1 MPIRIYLILFLAL
14 ISVSSTSLVIRHV
27 ALVPALTLAFW
38 RMLSAS
44 GLLWAF
50 SAQKPQSLIV
60 TENRTRIVF
69 AGFFL
74 GLHFALFFVGV
85 RNTSVA
91 SATLLANTGPIFTAA
106 LSWFGG
112 QKMPRLVF
120 LGLIISVIG
129 IILVQWSGVAMGVEK
144 NTAWGNLSSLLSGFC
159 IALTYMFA
167 SQIRK
172 KTDTVLYGRSVFLFA
187 AITIGL
193 ITFFSGESLFE
204 FRGGD
209 VPWFLFLGVV
219 PSIFGHNMLN
229 YSIKYLSPTA
239 VASVPLGEPIIASIF
254 GYFLFSEKI
263 PESAI
268 FGAPFVFLGIALII
282 RNSVVN

>member
-60 TENRTRIVF
+60 TENKTRIVF

-129 IILVQWSGVAMGVEK
+129 IILVQWSGVGVEK

-167 SQIRK
+167 YQIRK
-172 KTDTVLYGRSVFLFA
+172 KTDNVLYGRSVFLFA

-193 ITFFSGESLFE
+193 ITLFSGGSLFE

-254 GYFLFSEKI
+254 GYLLFSEKI
-263 PESAI
+263 PESAML
-268 FGAPFVFLGIALII
+268 GAPFVFLGLALII
-282 RNSVVN
+282 RNSAVN

>member
-1 MPIRIYLILFLAL
+1 MPIRIYLILFVAL

-91 SATLLANTGPIFTAA
+91 SATLLANTGPIFTAI
-106 LSWFGG
+106 LSWFVG
-112 QKMPRLVF
+112 QKMSKSVF
-120 LGLIISVIG
+120 LGLLISLIG
-129 IILVQWSGVAMGVEK
+129 IILVQWSGFGMEK
-144 NTAWGNLSSLLSGFC
+144 NTVWGNLFSLLSGFC

-167 SQIRK
+167 SEIRK
-172 KTDTVLYGRSVFLFA
+172 NTDSVLYGRSVFLVA
-187 AITIGL
+187 AATIGF
-193 ITFFSGESLFE
+193 ITFFSGDSLFE
-204 FRGGD
+204 FRSGD
-209 VPWFLFLGVV
+209 IPWFLFLGVV

-239 VASVPLGEPIIASIF
+239 VASVPLGEPIIASVF
-254 GYFLFSEKI
+254 GYLIFSEKI

-268 FGAPFVFLGIALII
+268 YGAPFVFIGIALTIK
-282 RNSVVN
+282 NSEVN

>member
-1 MPIRIYLILFLAL
+1 MPIRIYLILFVAL

-27 ALVPALTLAFW
+27 VLVPALTLAFW

-60 TENRTRIVF
+60 TENRSLIIF

-91 SATLLANTGPIFTAA
+91 SATLLANTGPVFTAA

-112 QKMPRLVF
+112 QKISRPVF

-129 IILVQWSGVAMGVEK
+129 IIVVQWSGIGVEK

-159 IALTYMFA
+159 MASTYMFA

-172 KTDTVLYGRSVFLFA
+172 KTDNVLYGRSVFLFA
-187 AITIGL
+187 AITVGFIA
-193 ITFFSGESLFE
+193 FFSGESLFE
-204 FRGGD
+204 FRSGD
-209 VPWFLFLGVV
+209 IPWFLFLGIV
-219 PSIFGHNMLN
+219 PSILGHNMLS

-268 FGAPFVFLGIALII
+268 FGAPFVFVGIALII
-282 RNSVVN
+282 KNSAVD

>member
-1 MPIRIYLILFLAL
+1 MPIRIYLILFVAL

-60 TENRTRIVF
+60 TENRTRIIF

-91 SATLLANTGPIFTAA
+91 SATLLANTGPIFTAT
-106 LSWFGG
+106 LSWFVG
-112 QKMPRLVF
+112 QKMSKSVF
-120 LGLIISVIG
+120 LGLLISLIG
-129 IILVQWSGVAMGVEK
+129 IILVQWSGFGMEK
-144 NTAWGNLSSLLSGFC
+144 NTVWGNLFSLLSGFC

-167 SQIRK
+167 SEIRK
-172 KTDTVLYGRSVFLFA
+172 NTDSVLYGRSVFLVA
-187 AITIGL
+187 AATIGF
-193 ITFFSGESLFE
+193 ITFFSGDSLFE
-204 FRGGD
+204 FRSGD
-209 VPWFLFLGVV
+209 IPWFLFLGVV

-239 VASVPLGEPIIASIF
+239 VASVPLGEPIIASVF
-254 GYFLFSEKI
+254 GYLIFSEKI

-268 FGAPFVFLGIALII
+268 YGAPFVFIGIALTIK
-282 RNSVVN
+282 NSEVN

>member
-1 MPIRIYLILFLAL
+1 MPIRIYLILFVAL

-60 TENRTRIVF
+60 TENRTRIIF

-91 SATLLANTGPIFTAA
+91 SATLLANTGPIFTAT
-106 LSWFGG
+106 LSWFVG
-112 QKMPRLVF
+112 QKMSKSVF
-120 LGLIISVIG
+120 LGLLISLIG
-129 IILVQWSGVAMGVEK
+129 IILVQWSGFGVEK
-144 NTAWGNLSSLLSGFC
+144 NTAWGNLFSLLSGFC

-167 SQIRK
+167 SEIRK
-172 KTDTVLYGRSVFLFA
+172 NTDSVLYGRSVFLVA
-187 AITIGL
+187 AATIGF
-193 ITFFSGESLFE
+193 ITFFSGDSLFE
-204 FRGGD
+204 FRSGD
-209 VPWFLFLGVV
+209 IPWFLFLGVV

-239 VASVPLGEPIIASIF
+239 VASVPLGEPIIASVF
-254 GYFLFSEKI
+254 GYLIFSEKI
-263 PESAI
+263 PVFSI
-268 FGAPFVFLGIALII
+268 YGAPFVFIGIALTIK
-282 RNSVVN
+282 NSKVN

>member
-1 MPIRIYLILFLAL
+1 MPIRIYLILFVAL

-27 ALVPALTLAFW
+27 VLVPALTLAFW

-44 GLLWAF
+44 GLLWSF

-60 TENRTRIVF
+60 TENRSLIIF

-91 SATLLANTGPIFTAA
+91 SATLLANTGPVFTAA

-112 QKMPRLVF
+112 QKISRPVF

-129 IILVQWSGVAMGVEK
+129 IIVVQWSGIGVEK

-159 IALTYMFA
+159 MASTYMFA

-172 KTDTVLYGRSVFLFA
+172 KTDNVLYGRSVFLFA
-187 AITIGL
+187 AITVGFIA
-193 ITFFSGESLFE
+193 FFSGESLFE
-204 FRGGD
+204 FRSGD
-209 VPWFLFLGVV
+209 IPWFLFLGIV
-219 PSIFGHNMLN
+219 PSILGHNMLS

-268 FGAPFVFLGIALII
+268 FGAPFVFVGIALII
-282 RNSVVN
+282 KNSAVD

>member
-1 MPIRIYLILFLAL
+1 MPIRIYLILFVAL

-60 TENRTRIVF
+60 TENRSRIIF

-106 LSWFGG
+106 LSWFVG
-112 QKMPRLVF
+112 QKMSKSVF
-120 LGLIISVIG
+120 LGLLISLIG
-129 IILVQWSGVAMGVEK
+129 IILVQWSGFGMEK
-144 NTAWGNLSSLLSGFC
+144 NTVWGNLFSLLSGFC

-167 SQIRK
+167 SEIRK
-172 KTDTVLYGRSVFLFA
+172 NTDSVLYGRSVFLVA
-187 AITIGL
+187 AATIGF
-193 ITFFSGESLFE
+193 ITFFSGDSLFE
-204 FRGGD
+204 FRSGD
-209 VPWFLFLGVV
+209 IPWFLFLNN
-219 PSIFGHNMLN
+219 IL
-229 YSIKYLSPTA
+229 
-239 VASVPLGEPIIASIF
+239 
-254 GYFLFSEKI
+254 LFRFINKS
-263 PESAI
+263 
-268 FGAPFVFLGIALII
+268 L
-282 RNSVVN
+282 